1 MIYYHCS
8 AMLISLFGDHSP
20 LLGHVDHFIWWSS
33 TAAQICWSLYCIWL
47 IIYRCLAMLITLL
60 SDHLPLLS
68 HVDHSIWWSSTAA
81 QAVITLFD
89 DHLPLLSHV
98 DLLDEWVL
106 VVAQQLTQLVHH
118 PETQTKYSTVTP
130 QYSVHTN
137 DKENKYDEINCMKWQ
152 ILARNF

>member
-1 MIYYHCS
+1 
-8 AMLISLFGDHSP
+8 
-20 LLGHVDHFIWWSS
+20 
-33 TAAQICWSLYCIWL
+33 
-47 IIYRCLAMLITLL
+47 MLITLFG
-60 SDHLPLLS
+60 DHLPLLRLF
-68 HVDHSIWWSSTAA
+68 
-81 QAVITLFD
+81 ITLFD

-118 PETQTKYSTVTP
+118 PETQTKYSTVTQ